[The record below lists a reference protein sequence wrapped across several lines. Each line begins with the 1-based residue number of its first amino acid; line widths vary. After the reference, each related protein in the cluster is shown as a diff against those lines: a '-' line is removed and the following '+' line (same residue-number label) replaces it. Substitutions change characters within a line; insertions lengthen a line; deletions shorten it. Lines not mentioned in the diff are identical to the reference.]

1 MVIGSIIIGILFIIG
16 GFVCICA
23 PVDTFFSL
31 IYFLAIVLFVYG
43 IWGVIR
49 FFQKR
54 TSGLGLVV
62 SILAIIVGFIYLF
75 RPGNT
80 PPPGDLAALD
90 KVVLFI
96 IALWFVIK
104 GIVGI
109 QISVST
115 RLVNRRWVLG
125 LIVGVLSI
133 ILGIYSFAYP
143 AVGAM
148 TVGTLTGLYLIEC
161 GLDLLVFGTRA
172 GMIKSAVKK
181 VDNAVNEAVE
191 EAREAVSKL
200 ADDIKADAAAAEE
213 TVAEAAEEVKEDV
226 QAAAEAAG
234 EAAEETV
241 AEAAEEVKA
250 DVEAAAEAA
259 EDAVDSAAGADDKS
273 E

>member
-1 MVIGSIIIGILFIIG
+1 MVIGSIIIGILFIIC

-172 GMIKSAVKK
+172 GMVKSAVKK

-191 EAREAVSKL
+191 EVREAVGKV
-200 ADDIKADAAAAEE
+200 ADEIKADA
-213 TVAEAAEEVKEDV
+213 
-226 QAAAEAAG
+226 

-241 AEAAEEVKA
+241 AEAAEEAVEEVKA
-250 DVEAAAEAA
+250 EAEAAAETAEEAVEEVKAEAEAAAEAVEETV
-259 EDAVDSAAGADDKS
+259 EDAAETEDKS